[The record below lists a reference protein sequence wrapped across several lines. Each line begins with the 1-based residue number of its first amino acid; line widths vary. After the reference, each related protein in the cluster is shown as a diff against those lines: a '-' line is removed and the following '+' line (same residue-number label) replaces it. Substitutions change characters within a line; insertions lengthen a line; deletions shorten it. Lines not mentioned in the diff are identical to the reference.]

1 MEKILVSACL
11 IGENCKYNG
20 GNNFS
25 LKLEKYI
32 KEHGYE
38 VVSVCP
44 EVLGGLTIPRIPAE
58 IVNGI
63 VTNKEGISV
72 HTEFCRGAQKALK
85 IAEDQQ
91 ISFAVLQSRSPS
103 CGVHEIYD
111 GTFTGKKVPGM
122 GSFAQTLMKKGFR
135 VVDIEDIEKNVYIS
149 DEKFR
154 TD

>member
-11 IGENCKYNG
+11 RGENCKYNG
-20 GNNFS
+20 RNNFS
-25 LKLEKYI
+25 SKLEKYI

-38 VVSVCP
+38 VISVCP

-58 IVNGI
+58 IVDGI

-72 HTEFCRGAQKALK
+72 HTEFCRGSQKALK

-122 GSFAQTLMKKGFR
+122 GIFAQALVKKGFC
-135 VVDIEDIEKNVYIS
+135 VVDIEDI
-149 DEKFR
+149 
-154 TD
+154 